1 MNKFVVIQTQGK
13 TVIAMSGGKKF
24 IKDDCSDEFYQSVL
38 DTEGDLEEL
47 ENLFNPNL
55 KKVKEDNKVLEK
67 FLVDTSDSSY
77 LVNSGDCLYIPSISD
92 VSVPFEVAKAV
103 LKAEKGEGDLD
114 SILNFWRLCSMNPN
128 SNARA
133 NLFWFLKKW
142 GMRISKS
149 GFVVAYR
156 NAELKDKDNYSLS
169 FEDVRDISNAFLE
182 IKLKEKKNPADYVV
196 VKNNLDEGK
205 LEIKHKDDE
214 ELDSTYIVRYY
225 PEEGEDDYIYD
236 EETDEEYEIE
246 EKYFE
251 WDGDQYEVLDSLDVM
266 YKELSRDKDLTT
278 FTDNYSKSTT
288 IKIGKV
294 VSIPRKEC
302 DEEQVSCSRGLMCS
316 PFM

>member
-1 MNKFVVIQTQGK
+1 MNKFVVVLTQGK
-13 TVIAMSGGKKF
+13 TVIAISNGKKF
-24 IKDDCSDEFYQSVL
+24 TKDNCSDEFYQSVL
-38 DTEGDLEEL
+38 DTEGDMDEL
-47 ENLFNPNL
+47 DNLFYPNL
-55 KKVKEDNKVLEK
+55 KKAIEESKLFESVLDDS
-67 FLVDTSDSSY
+67 FDSSY
-77 LVNSGDCLYIPSISD
+77 LVKSGDCLYIPSISD
-92 VSVPFEVAKAV
+92 VSVPSEVAKAV

-156 NAELKDKDNYSLS
+156 NAELKDKDKYSLS
-169 FEDVRDISNAFLE
+169 FEDIKYISNAFLE
-182 IKLKEKKNPADYVV
+182 IKLKEKKNPADFVV
-196 VKNNLDEGK
+196 VKNNLEEGK
-205 LEIKHKDDE
+205 LEIKHKDDKD
-214 ELDSTYIVRYY
+214 LDSTYVVRYY
-225 PEEGEDDYIYD
+225 PEEGEDDSYYD
-236 EETDEEYEIE
+236 EDDDMEYEIE
-246 EKYFE
+246 EKYYE
-251 WDGDQYEVLDSLDVM
+251 WDGDQYEILDSLDVM

-294 VSIPRKEC
+294 VSIPRVEC